1 MQNVRENCVDAS
13 MVITSFRA
21 IFLKA
26 PERDLGPQGLLE
38 LLSKPLAAPE
48 QVPGVLLHIY
58 YSLPLTWVQ
67 ELSTPDDAALSF
79 RLYDGDR
86 IFVRFAG
93 AARLDASIIDFLRRV
108 NDGRV
113 HYSKFAVAHHAAFV
127 EQARRRAA
135 SEAAPAPAIGLRALM
150 QRPVLRCAP
159 RPRPFEEGY
168 FVGAEYGDAQ
178 AVLRALRSAQ
188 PPAESPALAQFVKS
202 I

>member
-1 MQNVRENCVDAS
+1 MTVEAAPFVCPGEVLLAQVDDVKVYHNNNRVDSHLCNLFGVPRAWLQRIRVMQNVRENCVDAS

-48 QVPGVLLHIY
+48 QAPGVLLHIY
-58 YSLPLTWVQ
+58 YSLPLSWVQ

-86 IFVRFAG
+86 LLVRFAG
-93 AARLDASIIDFLRRV
+93 AARLDASINDFLRRV

-135 SEAAPAPAIGLRALM
+135 SELSLIH
-150 QRPVLRCAP
+150 
-159 RPRPFEEGY
+159 
-168 FVGAEYGDAQ
+168 
-178 AVLRALRSAQ
+178 
-188 PPAESPALAQFVKS
+188 